1 VEAAGLVLAK
11 SHPHG
16 ALAAFAPVVM
26 TAALVG
32 FMVWIYQE
40 SRKER
45 RK

>member
-1 VEAAGLVLAK
+1 MLAK
-11 SHPHG
+11 TRPSGIP
-16 ALAAFAPVVM
+16 ASVAPIVL

>member
-1 VEAAGLVLAK
+1 VLAK
-11 SHPHG
+11 LRPGGVPAS
-16 ALAAFAPVVM
+16 LAPIIM

-40 SRKER
+40 SRKEG